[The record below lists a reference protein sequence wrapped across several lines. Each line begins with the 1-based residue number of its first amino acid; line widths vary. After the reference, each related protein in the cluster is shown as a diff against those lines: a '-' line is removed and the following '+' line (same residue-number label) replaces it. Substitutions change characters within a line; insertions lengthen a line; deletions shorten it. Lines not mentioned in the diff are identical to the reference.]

1 MRVRSVCTL
10 QRQLSILMNILGR
23 GSLVSNGVI
32 EMKIKI
38 LLLVLI
44 SGFWCWNQ
52 ASSQVVI
59 TSADMFNEEGLYYKA
74 YSNGDAKV
82 SAVNIIGSEGGP
94 NFWDFTAGP
103 RNEVIKFDYLEPS
116 DSIFVDE
123 FPEATIME
131 RARVEETGEM
141 LGEIFFESVEGLG
154 RKVYGFVRDTNDPA
168 QLVLGL
174 DGPLKFKVPQV
185 DFPANI
191 KYGDEWSNVITFDTN
206 IDIGGG
212 LGSLG
217 QFRIIIKDDFIVDAY
232 GFAELE
238 NIGFVDVLR
247 LNTVTSQDVQIQQ
260 DDGTFVSMGATS
272 YVRIYRWLAQGKGIV
287 AELTSDVSSDL
298 SGNASPPSKIF
309 ETGSKYFRMFETNK
323 ENSGGCSSADP
334 VSDLRISWDTNN
346 NRVFLRWTKVECA
359 SKYRVLSSTDLSDK
373 SSWELVEETN
383 KDFSFDILPDSDQHR
398 WYKVESVLQ

>member
-1 MRVRSVCTL
+1 MEKKTF
-10 QRQLSILMNILGR
+10 
-23 GSLVSNGVI
+23 LV
-32 EMKIKI
+32 
-38 LLLVLI
+38 VLI
-44 SGFWCWNQ
+44 SGLLGL
-52 ASSQVVI
+52 SSTHGQVVI
-59 TSADMFNEEGLYYKA
+59 TSADMFTEEGLYYKVH
-74 YSNGDAKV
+74 SNGDAKV
-82 SAVNIIGSEGGP
+82 PAVDIIGSEGGP

-103 RNEVIKFDYLEPS
+103 KNEIVRFDYLEPS
-116 DSIFVDE
+116 ASIFADE
-123 FPEATIME
+123 FPGATILE
-131 RARVEETGEM
+131 RARVEGTGEM
-141 LGEIFFESVEGLG
+141 VGEIFFESVEGLG
-154 RKVYGFVRDTNDPA
+154 RKVYGFVQDTNDPT

-174 DGPLKFKVPQV
+174 DGPLVFKVPQV

-191 KYGDEWSNVITFDTN
+191 KFGDEWSNVITFDTN
-206 IDIGGG
+206 VDLGGG

-247 LNTVTSQDVQIQQ
+247 VNTVTSQDVQIQQ
-260 DDGTFVSMGATS
+260 DDGTFVSFGATS

-287 AELTSDVSSDL
+287 AELASDVSADL

-323 ENSGGCSSADP
+323 ETSGGCSSADP

-359 SKYRVLSSTDLSDK
+359 SKYKVWSTNDLTDSD
-373 SSWELVEETN
+373 SWQLVEETN
-383 KDFSFDILPDSDQHR
+383 KDFSFDIVPEADEHR
-398 WYKVESVLQ
+398 WYKIESILQ